1 MLKVTKSRGNRKL
14 IIDGQ
19 KENAG
24 SHFMSEILLK
34 TRTIRASWSTTIQ
47 YLDDDILEK
56 ESVKFL
62 SNHNNSD
69 EECMRE
75 IERNTVD

>member
-24 SHFMSEILLK
+24 KYMSETLLK
-34 TRTIRASWSTTIQ
+34 TRTIRASWSTTRPRRRRFGEGIGQ
-47 YLDDDILEK
+47 VLLYPY
-56 ESVKFL
+56 
-62 SNHNNSD
+62 NSD
-69 EECMRE
+69 EECIRE
-75 IERNTVD
+75 IERDMVD